1 MAVRRMQ
8 PMGFCLGPQS
18 IPWDEEAAMTYF
30 SLLSVNGLVI
40 GLIYALMAAGLT
52 LVFSVLKVV
61 NFGHGALYML
71 GGYASYYAI
80 GLLGVPPIAG
90 VVVAMVALFLFGVV
104 FERLVLAPMYSDK
117 VERKDEY
124 AIIVTFG
131 LTILLTNLGLVVF
144 GPFSKSPPAFLQGA
158 LIAGPLILP
167 YDRLIA
173 AVIAVVIL
181 SGLAWF
187 LARTSLGQALDAVS
201 QSRDSAAVIGINPK
215 RMYTIAFGL
224 GSALAGGAGALIAP
238 IFALSPNMGELPGV
252 QAFIIIVLGGMG
264 SVGGSIIGGIL
275 LGIVQ
280 ALGVGFLP
288 DPNRALAYTQA
299 FGALLLILV
308 LLVRPTGLFG
318 RAHMRLE

>member
-1 MAVRRMQ
+1 
-8 PMGFCLGPQS
+8 
-18 IPWDEEAAMTYF
+18 
-30 SLLSVNGLVI
+30 
-40 GLIYALMAAGLT
+40 
-52 LVFSVLKVV
+52 
-61 NFGHGALYML
+61 
-71 GGYASYYAI
+71 ASYYAI

-104 FERLVLAPMYSDK
+104 FERLVLTPMYSDK

-144 GPFSKSPPAFLQGA
+144 VPFSKSPPAFLQGT

-224 GSALAGGAGALIAP
+224 GSALAGGAGRSSRRSSLSRRTWASCRAYRPSSLSCSAAWARSAAASSAASCSASCRRWASASCLIRTARLPIRRHSARSFSSSFSWCGRPVCLGAP
-238 IFALSPNMGELPGV
+238 ICAWNSPM
-252 QAFIIIVLGGMG
+252 LGTFRRSHGLQ
-264 SVGGSIIGGIL
+264 SL
-275 LGIVQ
+275 LLLV
-280 ALGVGFLP
+280 
-288 DPNRALAYTQA
+288 ALAAPAIAGPYWVHV
-299 FGALLLILV
+299 GAL
-308 LLVRPTGLFG
+308 
-318 RAHMRLE
+318 A

>member
-1 MAVRRMQ
+1 
-8 PMGFCLGPQS
+8 
-18 IPWDEEAAMTYF
+18 MTYF
-30 SLLSVNGLVI
+30 ILLTTNGLVI

-61 NFGHGALYML
+61 NFGHGSLYML

-80 GLLGVPPIAG
+80 SLLGVPPILG
-90 VVVAMVALFLFGVV
+90 IVIAMVALFLFGVA
-104 FERLVLAPMYSDK
+104 FERLVLAPMYTDK

-131 LTILLTNLGLVVF
+131 MTILITNLALVVF
-144 GPFSKSPPAFLQGA
+144 GPFSKSPPAFLSGT

-173 AVIAVVIL
+173 SIVAIIIL
-181 SGLAWF
+181 AGLAWF
-187 LARTSLGQALDAVS
+187 LARTALGQALDAVS
-201 QSRDSAAVIGINPK
+201 QSRESAAVIGINPK

-238 IFALSPNMGELPGV
+238 IFALSPDMGELPGV
-252 QAFIIIVLGGMG
+252 QAFIIIVIGGMG
-264 SVGGSIIGGIL
+264 SVSGSIIGGIL

-280 ALGVGFLP
+280 GLGVGYLP

-318 RAHMRLE
+318 RAHLRLD

>member
-1 MAVRRMQ
+1 
-8 PMGFCLGPQS
+8 
-18 IPWDEEAAMTYF
+18 
-30 SLLSVNGLVI
+30 
-40 GLIYALMAAGLT
+40 
-52 LVFSVLKVV
+52 
-61 NFGHGALYML
+61 
-71 GGYASYYAI
+71 
-80 GLLGVPPIAG
+80 
-90 VVVAMVALFLFGVV
+90 
-104 FERLVLAPMYSDK
+104 
-117 VERKDEY
+117 
-124 AIIVTFG
+124 
-131 LTILLTNLGLVVF
+131 
-144 GPFSKSPPAFLQGA
+144 

>member
-1 MAVRRMQ
+1 
-8 PMGFCLGPQS
+8 
-18 IPWDEEAAMTYF
+18 MTYF
-30 SLLSVNGLVI
+30 MLLTVNGLVI

-61 NFGHGALYML
+61 NFGHGSFYML
-71 GGYASYYAI
+71 GGYAAYYAI
-80 GLLGVPPIAG
+80 GLLGVPPLVG
-90 VVVAMVALFLFGVV
+90 VFIAMVALFLFGVAI
-104 FERLVLAPMYSDK
+104 EWLVLQPMYTGK

-131 LTILLTNLGLVVF
+131 LTILLTNLALVVF
-144 GPFSKSPPAFLQGA
+144 GPFSKSPPAFLQGTF
-158 LIAGPLILP
+158 IAGPLILP

-173 AVIAVVIL
+173 AAVAVVL
-181 SGLAWF
+181 LVALAWF

-201 QSRDSAAVIGINPK
+201 QSRESAAVIGINPK
-215 RMYTIAFGL
+215 RMYTVAFGL

-264 SVGGSIIGGIL
+264 SVSGSIIGGIL
-275 LGIVQ
+275 LGVVQ
-280 ALGVGFLP
+280 GLGVGFLP

-299 FGALLLILV
+299 FGALLLIFV

-318 RAHMRLE
+318 RAHTRLE

>member
-1 MAVRRMQ
+1 
-8 PMGFCLGPQS
+8 
-18 IPWDEEAAMTYF
+18 MTYF
-30 SLLSVNGLVI
+30 ILLTTNGLVI

-61 NFGHGALYML
+61 NFGHGSLYML
-71 GGYASYYAI
+71 GGYAAYYAI
-80 GLLGVPPIAG
+80 GLAGVPPIVG
-90 VVVAMVALFLFGVV
+90 VVVAMVALFLFGVA
-104 FERLVLAPMYSDK
+104 FERLVLAPMYTDK

-131 LTILLTNLGLVVF
+131 MTILITNLALVVF
-144 GPFSKSPPAFLQGA
+144 GPFSKSPPAFLSGT

-173 AVIAVVIL
+173 SIVAIIIL
-181 SGLAWF
+181 AGLAWF
-187 LARTSLGQALDAVS
+187 LARTALGQALDAVS
-201 QSRDSAAVIGINPK
+201 QSRESAAVIGINPK

-238 IFALSPNMGELPGV
+238 IFALSPDMGELPGV
-252 QAFIIIVLGGMG
+252 QAFIIIVIGGMG
-264 SVGGSIIGGIL
+264 SVSGSIIGGIL

-280 ALGVGFLP
+280 GLGVGYLP

-318 RAHMRLE
+318 RAHLRLD

>member
-1 MAVRRMQ
+1 
-8 PMGFCLGPQS
+8 
-18 IPWDEEAAMTYF
+18 MTYF
-30 SLLSVNGLVI
+30 MLLTVNGLVV

-61 NFGHGALYML
+61 NFGHGSFYML
-71 GGYASYYAI
+71 GGYAAYYAI
-80 GLLGVPPIAG
+80 GLLGVPPLVG
-90 VVVAMVALFLFGVV
+90 VFIAMVALFLFGVAI
-104 FERLVLAPMYSDK
+104 EWLVLQPMYTGK

-131 LTILLTNLGLVVF
+131 LTILLTNLALVVF
-144 GPFSKSPPAFLQGA
+144 GPFSKSPPAFLQGTF
-158 LIAGPLILP
+158 IAGPLILP

-173 AVIAVVIL
+173 AAVAVVL
-181 SGLAWF
+181 LVALAWF

-201 QSRDSAAVIGINPK
+201 QSRESAAVIGINPK
-215 RMYTIAFGL
+215 RMYTVAFGL

-264 SVGGSIIGGIL
+264 SVSGSIIGGIL
-275 LGIVQ
+275 LGVVQ
-280 ALGVGFLP
+280 GLGVGFLP

-299 FGALLLILV
+299 FGALLLIFV

-318 RAHMRLE
+318 RAHTRLE

>member
-30 SLLSVNGLVI
+30 GLLSVNGLVI

-144 GPFSKSPPAFLQGA
+144 GPFSKSPPAFLQGT

-215 RMYTIAFGL
+215 RMYTIAFG
-224 GSALAGGAGALIAP
+224 
-238 IFALSPNMGELPGV
+238 
-252 QAFIIIVLGGMG
+252 MG

>member
-1 MAVRRMQ
+1 
-8 PMGFCLGPQS
+8 
-18 IPWDEEAAMTYF
+18 MTYF
-30 SLLSVNGLVI
+30 ILLTTNGLVI

-61 NFGHGALYML
+61 NFGHGSLYML

-80 GLLGVPPIAG
+80 SLLGVPPILG
-90 VVVAMVALFLFGVV
+90 IVIAMVALFLFGVA
-104 FERLVLAPMYSDK
+104 FERLVLAPMYTDK

-131 LTILLTNLGLVVF
+131 MTILITNLALVVF
-144 GPFSKSPPAFLQGA
+144 GPFSKSPPAFLSGT

-173 AVIAVVIL
+173 SVVAIVML
-181 SGLAWF
+181 AGLAWF
-187 LARTSLGQALDAVS
+187 LARTALGQALDAVS
-201 QSRDSAAVIGINPK
+201 QSRESAAVIGINPK

-238 IFALSPNMGELPGV
+238 IFALSPDMGELPGV
-252 QAFIIIVLGGMG
+252 QAFIIIVIGGMG
-264 SVGGSIIGGIL
+264 SVSGSIIGGIL

-280 ALGVGFLP
+280 GLGVGYLP

-318 RAHMRLE
+318 RAHLRLD

>member
-1 MAVRRMQ
+1 
-8 PMGFCLGPQS
+8 
-18 IPWDEEAAMTYF
+18 MTYF
-30 SLLSVNGLVI
+30 MLLTTNGLVI

-61 NFGHGALYML
+61 NFGHGSLYML

-80 GLLGVPPIAG
+80 SLLGVPPILG
-90 VVVAMVALFLFGVV
+90 IVIAMVALFLFGVA
-104 FERLVLAPMYSDK
+104 FERLVLQPMYTDK

-131 LTILLTNLGLVVF
+131 MTILITNLALVVF
-144 GPFSKSPPAFLQGA
+144 GPFSKSPPSFLSGT

-173 AVIAVVIL
+173 SIVAIVIL
-181 SGLAWF
+181 AGLAWF

-201 QSRDSAAVIGINPK
+201 QSRESAAVIGINPK

-224 GSALAGGAGALIAP
+224 SAALAGGAGALIAP
-238 IFALSPNMGELPGV
+238 IFALSPDMGELPGV

-280 ALGVGFLP
+280 GLGVGYLP

-318 RAHMRLE
+318 RAHLRLD

>member
-1 MAVRRMQ
+1 
-8 PMGFCLGPQS
+8 
-18 IPWDEEAAMTYF
+18 MTYF
-30 SLLSVNGLVI
+30 ILLTTNGLVI

-52 LVFSVLKVV
+52 VVFSVLKVV
-61 NFGHGALYML
+61 NFGHGSLYML

-80 GLLGVPPIAG
+80 SLLGVPPILG
-90 VVVAMVALFLFGVV
+90 IVVAMVALFLFGVA
-104 FERLVLAPMYSDK
+104 FERLVLASMYTDK

-131 LTILLTNLGLVVF
+131 MTILITNLALVVF
-144 GPFSKSPPAFLQGA
+144 GPFSKSPPSFLSGT

-173 AVIAVVIL
+173 SIVAIVMLA
-181 SGLAWF
+181 GLAWF

-201 QSRDSAAVIGINPK
+201 QSREFAAVIGINPK

-238 IFALSPNMGELPGV
+238 IFALSPDMGELPGV

-280 ALGVGFLP
+280 GLGVGYLP

-318 RAHMRLE
+318 RTHLRLD

>member
-1 MAVRRMQ
+1 
-8 PMGFCLGPQS
+8 
-18 IPWDEEAAMTYF
+18 MTYF
-30 SLLSVNGLVI
+30 MLLTVNGLVI

-61 NFGHGALYML
+61 NFGHGSFYML
-71 GGYASYYAI
+71 GGYAAYYAI
-80 GLLGVPPIAG
+80 GFLGVPPL
-90 VVVAMVALFLFGVV
+90 VAVFISMVALFLFGVAI
-104 FERLVLAPMYSDK
+104 EWLVLQPMYTEK

-131 LTILLTNLGLVVF
+131 LTILLTNLAIVVF
-144 GPFSKSPPAFLQGA
+144 GPFSKSPPAFLQGT

-173 AVIAVVIL
+173 AVVAVVL
-181 SGLAWF
+181 LAALAWF

-201 QSRDSAAVIGINPK
+201 QSRESAAVIGINPK
-215 RMYTIAFGL
+215 RMYTVAFGL
-224 GSALAGGAGALIAP
+224 GAALAGGAGALIAP
-238 IFALSPNMGELPGV
+238 IFALAPNMGELPGV

-264 SVGGSIIGGIL
+264 SITGSIIGGIL
-275 LGIVQ
+275 LGVVQ
-280 ALGVGFLP
+280 GLGVGFLP

-299 FGALLLILV
+299 FGALLLIFV

-318 RAHMRLE
+318 RAHTRLE